1 MKEKYQNNGHS
12 KSTKNR
18 VVGKRKI
25 GVEYPK
31 ITERLCWYILQP
43 KRKEHENER

>member
-1 MKEKYQNNGHS
+1 MDKYQNNGRS

-18 VVGKRKI
+18 VVEKRKS
-25 GVEYPK
+25 GVECIK
-31 ITERLCWYILQP
+31 ITVRLCWYILQP